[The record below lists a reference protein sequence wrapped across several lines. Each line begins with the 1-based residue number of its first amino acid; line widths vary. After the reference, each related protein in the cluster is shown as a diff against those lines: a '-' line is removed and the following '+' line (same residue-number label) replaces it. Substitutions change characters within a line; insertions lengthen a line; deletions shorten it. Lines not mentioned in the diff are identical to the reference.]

1 MIKEMLLEIVLTLLG
16 AGLTIGTFYLNR
28 YLRKLEII
36 ADEKFNIELL
46 TKTIERL
53 NDAVIDVVTS
63 IEETTAKKLRK
74 LVKAGKLNKEELE
87 KLSGLALIKI
97 KSQVGEAGIKLLE
110 DSIGNVNEMITD
122 KIESYLRKIKLEN
135 ELGGALAPKK
145 SK

>member
-63 IEETTAKKLRK
+63 IEETTAKELRK

-110 DSIGNVNEMITD
+110 DSIGNVNEMIRD

>member
-1 MIKEMLLEIVLTLLG
+1 MIKKMLLEIVLTLLS

-63 IEETTAKKLRK
+63 IEETTAKELRK

>member
-63 IEETTAKKLRK
+63 IEETTAKELRK